1 MREHCLFIMLLSWCQ
16 SYSSKARQSHLEVRN
31 ENSLALES
39 KIRNLKYVSRDTAL
53 HSACTVKLTMVN
65 LTLDG
70 CKPQSVTLLGC
81 SGECKS
87 DSSLDINT
95 NRLYVDC
102 QCCKS
107 SEEKTFYVMINC
119 PEKKKKLQSVELV
132 SATKCSCV
140 PCIK

>member
-1 MREHCLFIMLLSWCQ
+1 MKEHCLFIMLLSWCP
-16 SYSSKARQSHLEVRN
+16 SYSSKALESHLEVRN
-31 ENSLALES
+31 ENSLHH
-39 KIRNLKYVSRDTAL
+39 LKHVSRDTAL
-53 HSACTVKLTMVN
+53 HSACAVKLTMVN

-70 CKPQSVTLLGC
+70 CKPQLVTLLGC

-87 DSSLDINT
+87 DSSLDIYT
-95 NRLYVDC
+95 NRLYIDC
-102 QCCKS
+102 QCCKI

-119 PEKKKKLQSVELV
+119 PEREEKLQPVELV